1 MSQAQKNEQMFKIF
15 CFSSFE
21 KEINNKVGVSSLERF
36 LKTHHKI
43 SSVLYI
49 IVQSFAGQLLD
60 P

>member
-1 MSQAQKNEQMFKIF
+1 MFKIF